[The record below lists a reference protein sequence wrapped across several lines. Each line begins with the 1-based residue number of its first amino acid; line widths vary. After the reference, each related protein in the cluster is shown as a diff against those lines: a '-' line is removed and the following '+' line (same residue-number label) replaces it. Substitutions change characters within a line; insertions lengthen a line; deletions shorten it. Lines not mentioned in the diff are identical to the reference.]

1 MVAKDFIIPEVVQFD
16 PSSNDR
22 YARIIVEPFERGYG
36 VTVGNSLRR
45 VLLASLEGSAITAIK
60 IDGIYHEFSAIPGFQ
75 EDVTDLVLNLKRC
88 QIALNQGD
96 SLIFSFQHEG
106 ENIIYAKDLFKGQPV
121 DVFNPDHVIAVPV
134 RSDAKLNM
142 EIKVSLG
149 RGYVPAEELE
159 LGHAERGTIYLDASF
174 SPVTKVNFQV
184 EDARV
189 GQKTDY
195 DRLILEIWTNGSI
208 TPELAL
214 EQASSLLIDHLRI
227 FVKQEKVEVKSDEE
241 EENEEDIYEIKMNAL
256 LLKPIEQVE
265 FPQRALNCFKK
276 ANIHNLG
283 DLVAYTEESLAKLP
297 NLGAT
302 TLEKVN
308 EALQKLGLRLGMKK
322 KQSEKPRTIR
332 KPIEFHEPGV
342 QGQVS
347 EAEDLLAEKMLEEE
361 QEEE

>member
-45 VLLASLEGSAITAIK
+45 VLLASLEGSAITAIN

-88 QIALNQGD
+88 QISLNQGD
-96 SLIFSFQHEG
+96 SLIFSFEHEG
-106 ENIIYAKDLFKGQPV
+106 EDIIYAKDLFKGQPI
-121 DVFNPDHVIAVPV
+121 DVYNPDHVIAVPV
-134 RSDAKLNM
+134 RSDAKLKM
-142 EIKVSLG
+142 EIKVSRG

-214 EQASSLLIDHLRI
+214 EQSSSLLIDHLRI
-227 FVKQEKVEVKSDEE
+227 FVKQEKVEVKSEE
-241 EENEEDIYEIKMNAL
+241 EEESEEDINEIKMNAL

-276 ANIHNLG
+276 ANIHTLG
-283 DLVAYTEESLAKLP
+283 DLVAYTEESLSKLP

-302 TLEKVN
+302 TIVKIKES
-308 EALQKLGLRLGMKK
+308 LQKLGLSLGMKK
-322 KQSEKPRTIR
+322 GQSAGSRTKR
-332 KPIEFHEPGV
+332 VPVEFHEPGV

-347 EAEDLLAEKMLEEE
+347 EAEDLLAEKMLEDEQKEE
-361 QEEE
+361 